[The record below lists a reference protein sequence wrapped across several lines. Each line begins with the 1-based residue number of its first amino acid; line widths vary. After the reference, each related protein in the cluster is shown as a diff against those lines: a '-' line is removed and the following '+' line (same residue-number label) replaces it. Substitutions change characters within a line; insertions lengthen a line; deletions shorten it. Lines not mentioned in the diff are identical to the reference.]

1 MKPMKNLAQYY
12 VDLLVKLGIV
22 RFSILLAL
30 ALVAL
35 AVVVQVGITLALKG
49 RVDDIDIV
57 RSVFF
62 GLLITPWAVY
72 FLSVVVDQLEESRQ
86 RLTKLVSKLKDMRS
100 RDQEL
105 NYQLQQ
111 NIEKLNQEIEE
122 RIKAEEAREEAMQ
135 DLENEVFQRERTQL
149 ELAERTALLRSFI
162 DASPDLI
169 YYRNADGVFSG
180 CNRAMEELTGKK
192 EHQLV
197 GLSPWDVYS
206 KEIAEHIV
214 DTDQK
219 VFADNQA
226 ITYEQWLEYPDGR
239 KHYFELRKVPFY
251 SKDGR
256 HLGLVGF
263 GRDIT
268 ERKRHE
274 ESLEKASR
282 DKTTFISTISHELR
296 TPLNGIVGL
305 SRMLLDSP
313 LTEEQ
318 RKHMQTINVSA
329 ITLGN
334 IFNDI
339 IDMDKFDR
347 RKLELLPA
355 PLNFEDFVA
364 EIESISALM
373 AEQKGLRFDLERL
386 SDLPKAIEVDAT
398 RLRQVIWNLVSNAM
412 KFTKEGGV
420 VMTVSADVEDDFATI
435 IMEVEDTGIGIPDEE
450 LDKIF
455 AMYYQVK
462 SGKDNLH
469 AVGTGIG
476 LAVSKQLINMMDGD
490 ITVTSEEGFGSTFT
504 VSIHVPIVELAEPVI
519 DAKRDNVRLNIF
531 MVEDIELNVTVAK
544 SLLESLGHSVTVAMT
559 GQEALVNFVPEK
571 YDLALLDIQ
580 LPDMTGFDV
589 ANYYRKHYNNLPP
602 LVALTANVMKDR
614 REYLDNG
621 MDDAIS
627 KPLAVNAI
635 QSVIDKFFAHQLE
648 QPKEVVSG
656 PETVEEPVP
665 SPVIETHLLDMD
677 MLESYVDIV
686 GAKPV
691 YDSIKMFEDMMPDYI
706 DVLDSNMTAKDQD
719 GIVSEAHKIKG
730 AAGSIGLKR
739 IQSVA
744 QKAQSPD
751 MLHGGK
757 TFQTGLKRSKMN
769 TKTIFKSSKV
779 GWNKGNNMKRIAP
792 LALVMALMAG
802 CSSVPN
808 VNWQQ
813 NSQITINEV
822 NVELKSNLWVNLMPN
837 IGDVEEQSI
846 QGALYLEGDQL
857 LPANLTAEALII
869 KQGQKE
875 WLVDSASLDT
885 RTHSE
890 SRWEVAFSS
899 HIDVNTEK
907 SVDIAVLLDDAGKQ
921 RWLVEKY
928 VKINKV
934 Y

>member
-49 RVDDIDIV
+49 RVDNIDIV

-105 NYQLQQ
+105 NAQLQQ

-169 YYRNADGVFSG
+169 YYRNADGIFSG

-206 KEIAEHIV
+206 KEVAQPIV

-219 VFADNQA
+219 VFTDNQA

-305 SRMLLDSP
+305 SRMLLDSQ
-313 LTEEQ
+313 LTDEQ

-347 RKLELLPA
+347 RKLELLPE
-355 PLNFEDFVA
+355 PLNFDDFVA

-386 SDLPKAIEVDAT
+386 SELPKAIEVDAT

-420 VMTVSADVEDDFATI
+420 VMTVSADIEDDYATI
-435 IMEVEDTGIGIPDEE
+435 IIEVEDTGIGIPEQE
-450 LDKIF
+450 IDKIF

-476 LAVSKQLINMMDGD
+476 LSVSKQLINLMDGD
-490 ITVTSEEGFGSTFT
+490 ITVSSEEGFGTTFT
-504 VSIHVPIVELAEPVI
+504 ISIHVPVVELKTPANK
-519 DAKRDNVRLNIF
+519 AQLGNLHLNIF

-544 SLLESLGHSVTVAMT
+544 SLLESFGHTVTVAMT
-559 GQEALVNFVPEK
+559 GQEALVNFVPDQ
-571 YDLALLDIQ
+571 YDLVLLDIQ
-580 LPDMTGFDV
+580 LPDMTGFEV
-589 ANYYRKHYNNLPP
+589 AKYYRDHYDNLPP
-602 LVALTANVMKDR
+602 LVALTANVIKDR
-614 REYLDNG
+614 REYLNNG

-635 QSVIDKFFAHQLE
+635 QSVIDKFFI
-648 QPKEVVSG
+648 SS
-656 PETVEEPVP
+656 EESVP
-665 SPVIETHLLDMD
+665 SLEKIEVEVESTSSPLIETHLLDLD

-686 GAKPV
+686 GVKPV
-691 YDSIKMFEDMMPDYI
+691 YDSLTMFEEMMPDYLQ
-706 DVLDSNMTAKDQD
+706 VLDSNMTAKDKD

-744 QKAQSPD
+744 QKAQSP
-751 MLHGGK
+751 
-757 TFQTGLKRSKMN
+757 
-769 TKTIFKSSKV
+769 
-779 GWNKGNNMKRIAP
+779 NMPA
-792 LALVMALMAG
+792 
-802 CSSVPN
+802 
-808 VNWQQ
+808 WW
-813 NSQITINEV
+813 E
-822 NVELKSNLWVNLMPN
+822 N
-837 IGDVEEQSI
+837 ISDWVEEIKNEYKNDI
-846 QGALYLEGDQL
+846 QVLKNWLE
-857 LPANLTAEALII
+857 
-869 KQGQKE
+869 QK
-875 WLVDSASLDT
+875 D
-885 RTHSE
+885 
-890 SRWEVAFSS
+890 
-899 HIDVNTEK
+899 
-907 SVDIAVLLDDAGKQ
+907 
-921 RWLVEKY
+921 
-928 VKINKV
+928 
-934 Y
+934 

>member
-105 NYQLQQ
+105 NFQLQQ

-122 RIKAEEAREEAMQ
+122 RIKAEEAREEAMK

-206 KEIAEHIV
+206 KEIAQPIV

-219 VFADNQA
+219 VFTDNQA

-305 SRMLLDSP
+305 SRMLLDTQ

-318 RKHMQTINVSA
+318 RKYMQTINVSA

-347 RKLELLPA
+347 RKLELLPE

-398 RLRQVIWNLVSNAM
+398 RLRQVIWNLVNNAM

-420 VMTVSADVEDDFATI
+420 VMTVSADVEDSFATI
-435 IMEVEDTGIGIPDEE
+435 IIEVEDTGIGIPEEE
-450 LDKIF
+450 LNKIF

-490 ITVTSEEGFGSTFT
+490 ISVASEEGYGSTFT
-504 VSIHVPIVELAEPVI
+504 VSIHVPVVALEEPII
-519 DAKRDNVRLNIF
+519 DAQRDNVHLNIF

-559 GQEALVNFVPEK
+559 GQEALVNFVPEQ
-571 YDLALLDIQ
+571 YDLVLLDIQ

-589 ANYYRKHYNNLPP
+589 AKYYREHYDNLPP
-602 LVALTANVMKDR
+602 LVALTANVLKDR
-614 REYLDNG
+614 REYLQNG

-627 KPLAVNAI
+627 KPLAVHAI
-635 QSVIDKFFAHQLE
+635 QSVVDKFFMHRVE
-648 QPKEVVSG
+648 KPQPVAVIEVA
-656 PETVEEPVP
+656 EEPTP
-665 SPVIETHLLDMD
+665 SPVIETHLLDLD

-686 GAKPV
+686 GSKPV
-691 YDSIKMFEDMMPDYI
+691 YDSIKMFEEMMPDYI
-706 DVLDSNMTAKDQD
+706 EVLDSNMIAKDKD

-751 MLHGGK
+751 MPAWWENISDWIEEIKNEYLNDI
-757 TFQTGLKRSKMN
+757 QVLRS
-769 TKTIFKSSKV
+769 
-779 GWNKGNNMKRIAP
+779 W
-792 LALVMALMAG
+792 L
-802 CSSVPN
+802 
-808 VNWQQ
+808 
-813 NSQITINEV
+813 
-822 NVELKSNLWVNLMPN
+822 
-837 IGDVEEQSI
+837 EQR
-846 QGALYLEGDQL
+846 
-857 LPANLTAEALII
+857 
-869 KQGQKE
+869 K
-875 WLVDSASLDT
+875 
-885 RTHSE
+885 
-890 SRWEVAFSS
+890 
-899 HIDVNTEK
+899 
-907 SVDIAVLLDDAGKQ
+907 
-921 RWLVEKY
+921 
-928 VKINKV
+928 
-934 Y
+934 

>member
-49 RVDDIDIV
+49 SVDDIDIV

-105 NYQLQQ
+105 NFQLQQ

-206 KEIAEHIV
+206 KEVAEHIV

-226 ITYEQWLEYPDGR
+226 LTYEQWLDYPDGR

-305 SRMLLDSP
+305 SRMLLDSQ

-347 RKLELLPA
+347 RKLELLPV

-386 SDLPKAIEVDAT
+386 SSLPKAIEVDAT

-420 VMTVSADVEDDFATI
+420 VMTVSADVEEEYATI
-435 IMEVEDTGIGIPDEE
+435 IIEVEDTGIGIPEDEVE
-450 LDKIF
+450 KIF

-490 ITVTSEEGFGSTFT
+490 ITVASEEGFGSTFT
-504 VSIHVPIVELAEPVI
+504 VSIHVPVVELEEPII
-519 DAKRDNVRLNIF
+519 DAKRGNMHLNIF

-559 GQEALVNFVPEK
+559 GEEALVNFVPDE

-589 ANYYRKHYNNLPP
+589 AKYYREHYDNLPP

-627 KPLAVNAI
+627 KPLAVQAL
-635 QSVIDKFFAHQLE
+635 QAVIDKFFANRVDGQE
-648 QPKEVVSG
+648 
-656 PETVEEPVP
+656 ETVVDQKVIEDEVSAP
-665 SPVIETHLLDMD
+665 SPVIETHLLDLD

-686 GAKPV
+686 GVKPV

-706 DVLDSNMTAKDQD
+706 EVLDSNMTAKDQD

-730 AAGSIGLKR
+730 AAGSIGLKH

-751 MLHGGK
+751 MPAWWENISDWVEEIK
-757 TFQTGLKRSKMN
+757 N
-769 TKTIFKSSKV
+769 EY
-779 GWNKGNNMKRIAP
+779 
-792 LALVMALMAG
+792 
-802 CSSVPN
+802 
-808 VNWQQ
+808 Q
-813 NSQITINEV
+813 NDIQV
-822 NVELKSNLWVNLMPN
+822 LKSWL
-837 IGDVEEQSI
+837 EQR
-846 QGALYLEGDQL
+846 
-857 LPANLTAEALII
+857 
-869 KQGQKE
+869 K
-875 WLVDSASLDT
+875 
-885 RTHSE
+885 
-890 SRWEVAFSS
+890 
-899 HIDVNTEK
+899 
-907 SVDIAVLLDDAGKQ
+907 
-921 RWLVEKY
+921 
-928 VKINKV
+928 
-934 Y
+934 

>member
-49 RVDDIDIV
+49 NVDDIDIV

-105 NYQLQQ
+105 NFQLQQ

-206 KEIAEHIV
+206 KEVAEHIV

-305 SRMLLDSP
+305 SRMLLDSQ

-386 SDLPKAIEVDAT
+386 SSLPKAIEVDAT

-420 VMTVSADVEDDFATI
+420 VMTVSADVEDDYATI

-490 ITVTSEEGFGSTFT
+490 ITVASEEGFGSTFT
-504 VSIHVPIVELAEPVI
+504 VSIHVPVVELAEPVV

-544 SLLESLGHSVTVAMT
+544 SLLESLGHTVTVAMT
-559 GQEALVNFVPEK
+559 GQEALVNFVPDE

-589 ANYYRKHYNNLPP
+589 AKYYREHYDNLPP

-627 KPLAVNAI
+627 KPLAVQAM
-635 QSVIDKFFAHQLE
+635 QAVIDKFFVNRIESQE
-648 QPKEVVSG
+648 EVVIE
-656 PETVEEPVP
+656 PEVVEDVTPTP
-665 SPVIETHLLDMD
+665 SPVINTHLLDLD

-686 GAKPV
+686 GVKPV

-706 DVLDSNMTAKDQD
+706 EVLDSNMTAKDQD

-730 AAGSIGLKR
+730 AAGSIGLKH

-751 MLHGGK
+751 MPAWWENISDWVEEIK
-757 TFQTGLKRSKMN
+757 N
-769 TKTIFKSSKV
+769 EY
-779 GWNKGNNMKRIAP
+779 
-792 LALVMALMAG
+792 
-802 CSSVPN
+802 
-808 VNWQQ
+808 Q
-813 NSQITINEV
+813 NDIQV
-822 NVELKSNLWVNLMPN
+822 LKSWL
-837 IGDVEEQSI
+837 EQR
-846 QGALYLEGDQL
+846 
-857 LPANLTAEALII
+857 
-869 KQGQKE
+869 K
-875 WLVDSASLDT
+875 
-885 RTHSE
+885 
-890 SRWEVAFSS
+890 
-899 HIDVNTEK
+899 
-907 SVDIAVLLDDAGKQ
+907 
-921 RWLVEKY
+921 
-928 VKINKV
+928 
-934 Y
+934 

>member
-1 MKPMKNLAQYY
+1 MKPIKNLAQYY
-12 VDLLVKLGIV
+12 VDLLVKLGIL

-35 AVVVQVGITLALKG
+35 AVVVQVGITLVLSG
-49 RVDDIDIV
+49 HVDDIDIV

-86 RLTKLVSKLKDMRS
+86 RLSKLVSKLKDMRS

-105 NYQLQQ
+105 NIKLQQ
-111 NIEKLNQEIEE
+111 NIAKLNQEIEE
-122 RIKAEEAREEAMQ
+122 RIKAEEAREEAMK
-135 DLENEVFQRERTQL
+135 DLENEVYQRERTQL

-192 EHQLV
+192 ESQLV
-197 GLSPWDVYS
+197 GLTPWDVYS
-206 KEIAEHIV
+206 KEVAQQIV

-219 VFADNQA
+219 VFSDNQA
-226 ITYEQWLEYPDGR
+226 LTYEQWLEYPDGH
-239 KHYFELRKVPFY
+239 KNYFELRKVPFY

-305 SRMLLDSP
+305 SRMLLDTQ

-318 RKHMQTINVSA
+318 RHHMQTINVSA

-347 RKLELLPA
+347 RKLELYPSA
-355 PLNFEDFVA
+355 LNFENFVA

-373 AEQKGLRFDLERL
+373 ATQKGLRFDLERL
-386 SDLPKAIEVDAT
+386 SSLPSEIEVDAT
-398 RLRQVIWNLVSNAM
+398 RLRQVLWNLISNAM

-420 VMTVSADVEDDFATI
+420 VMTVSAEMEDAFATI
-435 IMEVEDTGIGIPDEE
+435 TMEVEDSGIGIPEAE
-450 LDKIF
+450 LEKIF

-504 VSIHVPIVELAEPVI
+504 VTIRVPLAAEQESVLEAP
-519 DAKRDNVRLNIF
+519 ATQPELNIF
-531 MVEDIELNVTVAK
+531 MVEDIELNITVAR
-544 SLLESLGHSVTVAMT
+544 SLLESMGHEVSVAMT
-559 GQEALVNFVPEK
+559 GQDAIEMFDPEI
-571 YDLALLDIQ
+571 YDLAFLDIQ
-580 LPDMTGFDV
+580 LPDVTGFDV
-589 ANYYRKHYNNLPP
+589 ADFFRKTYKDLPP
-602 LVALTANVMKDR
+602 LVALTANVLKNKT
-614 REYLDNG
+614 EYLEKG

-627 KPLAVNAI
+627 KPL
-635 QSVIDKFFAHQLE
+635 SVTDVHNVIAKFTQQPE
-648 QPKEVVSG
+648 QVVEPASKS
-656 PETVEEPVP
+656 VEEE
-665 SPVIETHLLDMD
+665 SSETSEIYSRLLDLD
-677 MLESYVDIV
+677 MLESYVSIV
-686 GAKPV
+686 GAAPV
-691 YDSIKMFEDMMPDYI
+691 LDSIAMFEEMMPGYLEL
-706 DVLDSNMTAKDQD
+706 LDSNMTAKHQE

-730 AAGSIGLKR
+730 AAGSIGLKH
-739 IQSVA
+739 IQQIA

-751 MLHGGK
+751 LPA
-757 TFQTGLKRSKMN
+757 
-769 TKTIFKSSKV
+769 
-779 GWNKGNNMKRIAP
+779 W
-792 LALVMALMAG
+792 
-802 CSSVPN
+802 
-808 VNWQQ
+808 W
-813 NSQITINEV
+813 E
-822 NVELKSNLWVNLMPN
+822 N
-837 IGDVEEQSI
+837 IDDWVEEMKNE
-846 QGALYLEGDQL
+846 YLSDIEVL
-857 LPANLTAEALII
+857 
-869 KQGQKE
+869 KE
-875 WLVDSASLDT
+875 WLGNQT
-885 RTHSE
+885 QQQ
-890 SRWEVAFSS
+890 
-899 HIDVNTEK
+899 
-907 SVDIAVLLDDAGKQ
+907 GK
-921 RWLVEKY
+921 
-928 VKINKV
+928 
-934 Y
+934 

>member
-49 RVDDIDIV
+49 NVDDIDIV

-105 NYQLQQ
+105 NFQLQQ

-206 KEIAEHIV
+206 KEVAEHIV

-305 SRMLLDSP
+305 SRMLLDSQ
-313 LTEEQ
+313 LTDEQ

-386 SDLPKAIEVDAT
+386 SSLPKAIEVDAT

-420 VMTVSADVEDDFATI
+420 VMTVSADVEEDYATI

-490 ITVTSEEGFGSTFT
+490 ITVASEEGFGSTFT
-504 VSIHVPIVELAEPVI
+504 VSIHVPIVELEEPII
-519 DAKRDNVRLNIF
+519 DAKRDKVHLNIF

-544 SLLESLGHSVTVAMT
+544 SLLESLGHTVTVAMT
-559 GQEALVNFVPEK
+559 GEEALVNFVPDE

-589 ANYYRKHYNNLPP
+589 AKYYREHYDNLPP

-627 KPLAVNAI
+627 KPLAVQAM
-635 QSVIDKFFAHQLE
+635 QAVIDKFFVERIENE
-648 QPKEVVSG
+648 QEVVAE
-656 PETVEEPVP
+656 PEVIEEVASTP
-665 SPVIETHLLDMD
+665 SPVLNTHLLDLD

-686 GAKPV
+686 GVKPV

-706 DVLDSNMTAKDQD
+706 EVLDSNMTAKDQD

-730 AAGSIGLKR
+730 AAGSIGLKH

-751 MLHGGK
+751 MPAWWENISDWVEEIK
-757 TFQTGLKRSKMN
+757 N
-769 TKTIFKSSKV
+769 EY
-779 GWNKGNNMKRIAP
+779 
-792 LALVMALMAG
+792 
-802 CSSVPN
+802 
-808 VNWQQ
+808 Q
-813 NSQITINEV
+813 NDIQV
-822 NVELKSNLWVNLMPN
+822 LKSWL
-837 IGDVEEQSI
+837 EQR
-846 QGALYLEGDQL
+846 
-857 LPANLTAEALII
+857 
-869 KQGQKE
+869 K
-875 WLVDSASLDT
+875 
-885 RTHSE
+885 
-890 SRWEVAFSS
+890 
-899 HIDVNTEK
+899 
-907 SVDIAVLLDDAGKQ
+907 
-921 RWLVEKY
+921 
-928 VKINKV
+928 
-934 Y
+934 

>member
-22 RFSILLAL
+22 RFSMLLAL

-35 AVVVQVGITLALKG
+35 AVVVQVGITLVLQG
-49 RVDDIDIV
+49 NVDDIDII
-57 RSVFF
+57 RSIFF

-86 RLTKLVSKLKDMRS
+86 RLSKLVSKLKDMRV

-105 NYQLQQ
+105 NAQLQH
-111 NIEKLNQEIEE
+111 NIEQLNLEIEE
-122 RIKAEEAREEAMQ
+122 RIRAEEAREEAMK

-169 YYRNADGVFSG
+169 YYRNAEGVFSG

-206 KEIAEHIV
+206 KEVAQQIV
-214 DTDQK
+214 DTDQQ
-219 VFADNQA
+219 VFANNRA
-226 ITYEQWLEYPDGR
+226 LTYEQWLEYPDGR

-268 ERKRHE
+268 ERKHHQ

-305 SRMLLDSP
+305 SRMLLDTR
-313 LTEEQ
+313 LTDEQ
-318 RKHMQTINVSA
+318 RKYMQTINVSA

-347 RKLELLPA
+347 RKLELFPA

-386 SDLPKAIEVDAT
+386 SELPKAIEVDGT
-398 RLRQVIWNLVSNAM
+398 RLRQVIWNLISNAM

-420 VMTVSADVEDDFATI
+420 VMTVSAEVEEDFATI
-435 IMEVEDTGIGIPDEE
+435 VIEVEDTGIGIPEAE

-476 LAVSKQLINMMDGD
+476 LAVSRQLINMMDGD
-490 ITVTSEEGFGSTFT
+490 ITVSSEEGFGSTFT
-504 VSIHVPIVELAEPVI
+504 ISIHVPVIESAPSLADQP
-519 DAKRDNVRLNIF
+519 KTQLNLSIF
-531 MVEDIELNVTVAK
+531 MVEDIALNVTVAR
-544 SLLESLGHSVTVAMT
+544 SLLESLGHKVTVAMT
-559 GQEALVNFVPEK
+559 GDEAIRSFDPNR
-571 YDLALLDIQ
+571 YDLVLLDIQ

-589 ANYYRKHYNNLPP
+589 AAYYRKHYAQLPP
-602 LVALTANVMKDR
+602 LVALTANVLKDK
-614 REYLDNG
+614 REYFEKG
-621 MDDAIS
+621 MDEAIS
-627 KPLAVNAI
+627 KPLAVQAI
-635 QSVIDKFFAHQLE
+635 QDVIDKLILAKHSATPQCE
-648 QPKEVVSG
+648 QKAQS
-656 PETVEEPVP
+656 ETVAVNGG
-665 SPVIETHLLDMD
+665 IEAQLLDLT

-691 YDSIKMFEDMMPDYI
+691 LDSIRMFEEMMPEYI
-706 DVLDSNMTAKDQD
+706 QILDSNMIAKDQS

-739 IQSVA
+739 IQRVA

-751 MLHGGK
+751 LPAWWENIADWVEEIKNEYHNDI
-757 TFQTGLKRSKMN
+757 QVLKR
-769 TKTIFKSSKV
+769 
-779 GWNKGNNMKRIAP
+779 W
-792 LALVMALMAG
+792 L
-802 CSSVPN
+802 
-808 VNWQQ
+808 
-813 NSQITINEV
+813 
-822 NVELKSNLWVNLMPN
+822 
-837 IGDVEEQSI
+837 EQ
-846 QGALYLEGDQL
+846 
-857 LPANLTAEALII
+857 
-869 KQGQKE
+869 
-875 WLVDSASLDT
+875 
-885 RTHSE
+885 R
-890 SRWEVAFSS
+890 
-899 HIDVNTEK
+899 
-907 SVDIAVLLDDAGKQ
+907 
-921 RWLVEKY
+921 
-928 VKINKV
+928 
-934 Y
+934 

>member
-12 VDLLVKLGIV
+12 VDLLVRLGIV

-49 RVDDIDIV
+49 NVDDIDIV

-105 NYQLQQ
+105 NSQLHQ

-180 CNRAMEELTGKK
+180 CNRAMEVLTGRK

-206 KEIAEHIV
+206 KEVAKHIV

-305 SRMLLDSP
+305 SRMLLDSQ
-313 LTEEQ
+313 LTQEQ
-318 RKHMQTINVSA
+318 RKYMQTINVSA

-347 RKLELLPA
+347 RKLELLPT

-386 SDLPKAIEVDAT
+386 SSLPKAIEVDAT

-420 VMTVSADVEDDFATI
+420 VMTVSADLEDDFATI

-490 ITVTSEEGFGSTFT
+490 ITVASEEGFGSTFT
-504 VSIHVPIVELAEPVI
+504 VSIHVPIVELAEPVV
-519 DAKRDNVRLNIF
+519 DAKRDKVSLNIF
-531 MVEDIELNVTVAK
+531 MVEDIELNITVAK
-544 SLLESLGHSVTVAMT
+544 SLLESLGHKVTVAMT
-559 GQEALVNFVPEK
+559 GQEALVNFVPEE

-589 ANYYRKHYNNLPP
+589 AKYYREHYDNLPP
-602 LVALTANVMKDR
+602 LVALTANVMKER

-621 MDDAIS
+621 LDDAIS
-627 KPLAVNAI
+627 KPLAVQAL
-635 QSVIDKFFAHQLE
+635 QAVIDKFCIGRIVNQE
-648 QPKEVVSG
+648 EVVAK
-656 PETVEEPVP
+656 PKMTEDVAPLP
-665 SPVIETHLLDMD
+665 PPVINTHLLDLD

-686 GAKPV
+686 GVKPV
-691 YDSIKMFEDMMPDYI
+691 FDSIKMFEDMMPDYI
-706 DVLDSNMTAKDQD
+706 EVLDSNMIAKDQA

-730 AAGSIGLKR
+730 AAGSIGLKH

-751 MLHGGK
+751 MPAWWENISDWVEEIK
-757 TFQTGLKRSKMN
+757 N
-769 TKTIFKSSKV
+769 EY
-779 GWNKGNNMKRIAP
+779 
-792 LALVMALMAG
+792 
-802 CSSVPN
+802 
-808 VNWQQ
+808 Q
-813 NSQITINEV
+813 NDIRV
-822 NVELKSNLWVNLMPN
+822 LKSW
-837 IGDVEEQSI
+837 
-846 QGALYLEGDQL
+846 LE
-857 LPANLTAEALII
+857 
-869 KQGQKE
+869 QKE
-875 WLVDSASLDT
+875 IT
-885 RTHSE
+885 
-890 SRWEVAFSS
+890 
-899 HIDVNTEK
+899 
-907 SVDIAVLLDDAGKQ
+907 
-921 RWLVEKY
+921 
-928 VKINKV
+928 
-934 Y
+934 

>member
-122 RIKAEEAREEAMQ
+122 RIKAQAAREEAMQ

-206 KEIAEHIV
+206 KEIAESIV
-214 DTDQK
+214 NTDQK

-268 ERKRHE
+268 ERKRHQ

-313 LTEEQ
+313 LTKEQ

-373 AEQKGLRFDLERL
+373 AQQKGLRFDLERL
-386 SDLPKAIEVDAT
+386 SELPKAIEVDAT

-420 VMTVSADVEDDFATI
+420 VMTVSAEVEDEFATI
-435 IMEVEDTGIGIPDEE
+435 VMEVEDTGIGIPEEE

-476 LAVSKQLINMMDGD
+476 LAVSKQLMNMMDGD
-490 ITVTSEEGFGSTFT
+490 ITVVSEEGFGSTFT
-504 VSIHVPIVELAEPVI
+504 VSIHVPVVELEEPVI
-519 DAKRDNVRLNIF
+519 AAQRESLHLNIF

-559 GQEALVNFVPEK
+559 GKEALVNFVPEK
-571 YDLALLDIQ
+571 YDLVLLDIQ

-589 ANYYRKHYNNLPP
+589 AKYYLEHYDNLPP

-614 REYLDNG
+614 REYLDSG

-635 QSVIDKFFAHQLE
+635 QSVINKFFAHKVDQTEPILASGVA
-648 QPKEVVSG
+648 KEA
-656 PETVEEPVP
+656 TP
-665 SPVIETHLLDMD
+665 SPVIETHLLDLD

-691 YDSIKMFEDMMPDYI
+691 YESIKMFEDMMPDYI
-706 DVLDSNMTAKDQD
+706 EVLDSNMMAKDKD
-719 GIVSEAHKIKG
+719 GVVSEAHKIKG

-744 QKAQSPD
+744 QKAQSP
-751 MLHGGK
+751 
-757 TFQTGLKRSKMN
+757 
-769 TKTIFKSSKV
+769 
-779 GWNKGNNMKRIAP
+779 
-792 LALVMALMAG
+792 
-802 CSSVPN
+802 
-808 VNWQQ
+808 
-813 NSQITINEV
+813 E
-822 NVELKSNLWVNLMPN
+822 MPAWWEN
-837 IGDVEEQSI
+837 ISDWVEEIKNEYQNDI
-846 QGALYLEGDQL
+846 QVLKCWLE
-857 LPANLTAEALII
+857 
-869 KQGQKE
+869 
-875 WLVDSASLDT
+875 
-885 RTHSE
+885 
-890 SRWEVAFSS
+890 
-899 HIDVNTEK
+899 
-907 SVDIAVLLDDAGKQ
+907 Q
-921 RWLVEKY
+921 RK
-928 VKINKV
+928 
-934 Y
+934 

>member
-49 RVDDIDIV
+49 NVDDIDIV

-105 NYQLQQ
+105 NFQLQQ

-206 KEIAEHIV
+206 KEVAEHIV

-305 SRMLLDSP
+305 SRMLLDSQ
-313 LTEEQ
+313 LTQEQ

-386 SDLPKAIEVDAT
+386 SALPKAIEVDAT

-420 VMTVSADVEDDFATI
+420 VMTVSADVEDDYATI
-435 IMEVEDTGIGIPDEE
+435 IMEVEDTGIGIPEEE

-490 ITVTSEEGFGSTFT
+490 ITVASEEGFGSTFT
-504 VSIHVPIVELAEPVI
+504 VSIHVPIVELEEPVI
-519 DAKRDNVRLNIF
+519 DAQRDKVHLNIF
-531 MVEDIELNVTVAK
+531 MVEDIELNITVAK
-544 SLLESLGHSVTVAMT
+544 SLLESLGHTVTVAMT
-559 GQEALVNFVPEK
+559 GEEALVNFVPDE

-589 ANYYRKHYNNLPP
+589 AKYYREHYDHLPP

-627 KPLAVNAI
+627 KPLAVQAM
-635 QSVIDKFFAHQLE
+635 QSVIDKFFVNRIDNQE
-648 QPKEVVSG
+648 EEVVE
-656 PETVEEPVP
+656 PELVEDVTPTP
-665 SPVIETHLLDMD
+665 SPVINTHLLDLD

-686 GAKPV
+686 GVKPV

-706 DVLDSNMTAKDQD
+706 QILDSNMMAKDQD

-730 AAGSIGLKR
+730 AAGSIGLKH

-751 MLHGGK
+751 MPAWWENISDWVEEIK
-757 TFQTGLKRSKMN
+757 N
-769 TKTIFKSSKV
+769 EY
-779 GWNKGNNMKRIAP
+779 
-792 LALVMALMAG
+792 
-802 CSSVPN
+802 
-808 VNWQQ
+808 Q
-813 NSQITINEV
+813 NDIQV
-822 NVELKSNLWVNLMPN
+822 LKSWL
-837 IGDVEEQSI
+837 EQR
-846 QGALYLEGDQL
+846 
-857 LPANLTAEALII
+857 
-869 KQGQKE
+869 K
-875 WLVDSASLDT
+875 
-885 RTHSE
+885 
-890 SRWEVAFSS
+890 
-899 HIDVNTEK
+899 
-907 SVDIAVLLDDAGKQ
+907 
-921 RWLVEKY
+921 
-928 VKINKV
+928 
-934 Y
+934 

>member
-49 RVDDIDIV
+49 NVDDIDIV

-105 NYQLQQ
+105 NFQLQQ

-206 KEIAEHIV
+206 KEVAEHIV

-305 SRMLLDSP
+305 SRMLLDSQ
-313 LTEEQ
+313 LTQEQ

-386 SDLPKAIEVDAT
+386 SALPKAIEVDAT

-420 VMTVSADVEDDFATI
+420 VMTVSADVEDDYATI
-435 IMEVEDTGIGIPDEE
+435 IMEVEDTGIGIPEEE

-490 ITVTSEEGFGSTFT
+490 ITVASEEGFGSTFT
-504 VSIHVPIVELAEPVI
+504 VSIHVPIVELEEPVI
-519 DAKRDNVRLNIF
+519 DAQRDKVHLNIF
-531 MVEDIELNVTVAK
+531 MVEDIELNITVAK
-544 SLLESLGHSVTVAMT
+544 SLLESLGHTVTVAMT
-559 GQEALVNFVPEK
+559 GEEALVNFVPDE

-589 ANYYRKHYNNLPP
+589 AKYYREHYDNLPP

-627 KPLAVNAI
+627 KPLAVQAM
-635 QSVIDKFFAHQLE
+635 QSVIDKFFVNRIDNQE
-648 QPKEVVSG
+648 EEVVE
-656 PETVEEPVP
+656 PELVEDVTPTS
-665 SPVIETHLLDMD
+665 SPVINTHLLDLD

-686 GAKPV
+686 GVKPV

-706 DVLDSNMTAKDQD
+706 QILDSNMMAKDQD

-730 AAGSIGLKR
+730 AAGSIGLKH

-751 MLHGGK
+751 MPAWWENISDWVEEIK
-757 TFQTGLKRSKMN
+757 N
-769 TKTIFKSSKV
+769 EY
-779 GWNKGNNMKRIAP
+779 
-792 LALVMALMAG
+792 
-802 CSSVPN
+802 
-808 VNWQQ
+808 Q
-813 NSQITINEV
+813 NDIQV
-822 NVELKSNLWVNLMPN
+822 LKSWL
-837 IGDVEEQSI
+837 EQR
-846 QGALYLEGDQL
+846 
-857 LPANLTAEALII
+857 
-869 KQGQKE
+869 K
-875 WLVDSASLDT
+875 
-885 RTHSE
+885 
-890 SRWEVAFSS
+890 
-899 HIDVNTEK
+899 
-907 SVDIAVLLDDAGKQ
+907 
-921 RWLVEKY
+921 
-928 VKINKV
+928 
-934 Y
+934 

>member
-49 RVDDIDIV
+49 NVDDIDIV

-105 NYQLQQ
+105 NFQLQQ

-206 KEIAEHIV
+206 KEVAEHIV

-305 SRMLLDSP
+305 SRMLLDSQ

-386 SDLPKAIEVDAT
+386 SSLPKAIEVDAT

-420 VMTVSADVEDDFATI
+420 VMTVSADVEDDYATI

-490 ITVTSEEGFGSTFT
+490 ITVASEEGFGSTFT
-504 VSIHVPIVELAEPVI
+504 VSIHVPIVDLAEPVV
-519 DAKRDNVRLNIF
+519 DAKRDNVHLNIF

-544 SLLESLGHSVTVAMT
+544 SLLESLGHTVTVAMT
-559 GQEALVNFVPEK
+559 GQEALVNFVPDE

-589 ANYYRKHYNNLPP
+589 AKYYREHYDNLPP

-627 KPLAVNAI
+627 KPLAVQAM
-635 QSVIDKFFAHQLE
+635 QAVIDKFFVNRIESQE
-648 QPKEVVSG
+648 EVVIE
-656 PETVEEPVP
+656 PEVVEDVTPTP
-665 SPVIETHLLDMD
+665 SPVINTHLLDLD

-686 GAKPV
+686 GVKPV

-706 DVLDSNMTAKDQD
+706 EVLDSNMTAKDQD

-730 AAGSIGLKR
+730 AAGSIGLKH

-751 MLHGGK
+751 MPAWWENISDWVEEIK
-757 TFQTGLKRSKMN
+757 N
-769 TKTIFKSSKV
+769 EY
-779 GWNKGNNMKRIAP
+779 
-792 LALVMALMAG
+792 
-802 CSSVPN
+802 
-808 VNWQQ
+808 Q
-813 NSQITINEV
+813 NDIQV
-822 NVELKSNLWVNLMPN
+822 LKSWL
-837 IGDVEEQSI
+837 EQR
-846 QGALYLEGDQL
+846 
-857 LPANLTAEALII
+857 
-869 KQGQKE
+869 K
-875 WLVDSASLDT
+875 
-885 RTHSE
+885 
-890 SRWEVAFSS
+890 
-899 HIDVNTEK
+899 
-907 SVDIAVLLDDAGKQ
+907 
-921 RWLVEKY
+921 
-928 VKINKV
+928 
-934 Y
+934 

>member
-1 MKPMKNLAQYY
+1 MKPIKNLAQYY
-12 VDLLVKLGIV
+12 VDLLVKLGIL

-35 AVVVQVGITLALKG
+35 AVVVQVGITLVLSG
-49 RVDDIDIV
+49 HVDDIDIV

-62 GLLITPWAVY
+62 GLIITPWAVY

-86 RLTKLVSKLKDMRS
+86 RLSKLVSKLKDMRS

-105 NYQLQQ
+105 NHKLQQ
-111 NIEKLNQEIEE
+111 NISKLNQEIEE
-122 RIKAEEAREEAMQ
+122 RIKAEEAREEAMK
-135 DLENEVFQRERTQL
+135 DLENEVYQRERTQL

-192 EHQLV
+192 ESQLV
-197 GLSPWDVYS
+197 GLTPWDVYS
-206 KEIAEHIV
+206 KEVAQQIV
-214 DTDQK
+214 DTDQR
-219 VFADNQA
+219 VFSDNKA
-226 ITYEQWLEYPDGR
+226 LTYEQWLEYPDSR
-239 KHYFELRKVPFY
+239 KSYFELRKVPFY
-251 SKDGR
+251 SKEGR

-305 SRMLLDSP
+305 SRMLLD
-313 LTEEQ
+313 TQMTTEQ

-347 RKLELLPA
+347 RKLELLPE
-355 PLNFEDFVA
+355 PLNFEEFVA
-364 EIESISALM
+364 EMESISALM

-386 SDLPKAIEVDAT
+386 SVLPSAIEVDAT
-398 RLRQVIWNLVSNAM
+398 RLRQVLWNLISNAM

-420 VMTVSADVEDDFATI
+420 VMTVSAEVEGDMAHIT
-435 IMEVEDTGIGIPDEE
+435 MEVEDTGIGIPESE

-476 LAVSKQLINMMDGD
+476 LAVSKQLIKMMNGD
-490 ITVTSEEGFGSTFT
+490 ITVSSEEGFGSTFT
-504 VSIHVPIVELAEPVI
+504 VTISVPTAQATQLNQTLVTEQPS
-519 DAKRDNVRLNIF
+519 LNIF
-531 MVEDIELNVTVAK
+531 MVEDIELNITVAR
-544 SLLESLGHSVTVAMT
+544 SLLESLGHSVSVAMT
-559 GQEALVNFVPEK
+559 GEEAKAQFDPKL
-571 YDLALLDIQ
+571 YDLVLLDIQ

-589 ANYYRKHYNNLPP
+589 AAYYRAQYEQLPP
-602 LVALTANVMKDR
+602 LVALTANVLKNKT
-614 REYLDNG
+614 EYLEKG

-627 KPLAVNAI
+627 KPLSVMAI
-635 QSVIDKFFAHQLE
+635 QEVITKFSTKE
-648 QPKEVVSG
+648 QSKLLTQES
-656 PETVEEPVP
+656 VEESEDRSDVYAR
-665 SPVIETHLLDMD
+665 LLDID
-677 MLESYVDIV
+677 MLESYVGIV

-691 YDSIKMFEDMMPDYI
+691 LESITMFEDMMPEYI
-706 DVLDSNMTAKDQD
+706 EVLDSNMTAKHQE

-751 MLHGGK
+751 RPAWWK
-757 TFQTGLKRSKMN
+757 N
-769 TKTIFKSSKV
+769 
-779 GWNKGNNMKRIAP
+779 
-792 LALVMALMAG
+792 
-802 CSSVPN
+802 
-808 VNWQQ
+808 
-813 NSQITINEV
+813 IND
-822 NVELKSNLWVNLMPN
+822 W
-837 IGDVEEQSI
+837 VEEIKNEYQN
-846 QGALYLEGDQL
+846 D
-857 LPANLTAEALII
+857 II
-869 KQGQKE
+869 ILKE
-875 WLVDSASLDT
+875 WLA
-885 RTHSE
+885 
-890 SRWEVAFSS
+890 
-899 HIDVNTEK
+899 
-907 SVDIAVLLDDAGKQ
+907 Q
-921 RWLVEKY
+921 R
-928 VKINKV
+928 
-934 Y
+934 

>member
-49 RVDDIDIV
+49 NVDDIDIV

-105 NYQLQQ
+105 NFQLQQ

-206 KEIAEHIV
+206 KEVAEHIV

-305 SRMLLDSP
+305 SRMLLDSQ
-313 LTEEQ
+313 LTDEQ

-386 SDLPKAIEVDAT
+386 SSLPKAIEVDAT

-420 VMTVSADVEDDFATI
+420 VMTVSADVEEDYATI

-490 ITVTSEEGFGSTFT
+490 ITVASEEGFGSTFT
-504 VSIHVPIVELAEPVI
+504 VSIHVPIVELEEPII
-519 DAKRDNVRLNIF
+519 DAKRDKVHLNIF

-544 SLLESLGHSVTVAMT
+544 SLLESLGHTVTVAMT
-559 GQEALVNFVPEK
+559 GEEALVNFVPDE

-589 ANYYRKHYNNLPP
+589 AKYYREHYDNLPP

-627 KPLAVNAI
+627 KPLAVQAM
-635 QSVIDKFFAHQLE
+635 QAVIDKFFVERIDNQE
-648 QPKEVVSG
+648 EEVV
-656 PETVEEPVP
+656 ELEIVEDVTPTP
-665 SPVIETHLLDMD
+665 SPVINTHLLDLD

-686 GAKPV
+686 GVKPV

-706 DVLDSNMTAKDQD
+706 EVLDSNMTAKDQD

-730 AAGSIGLKR
+730 AAGSIGLKH

-751 MLHGGK
+751 MPAWWENISDWVEEIK
-757 TFQTGLKRSKMN
+757 N
-769 TKTIFKSSKV
+769 EY
-779 GWNKGNNMKRIAP
+779 
-792 LALVMALMAG
+792 
-802 CSSVPN
+802 
-808 VNWQQ
+808 Q
-813 NSQITINEV
+813 NDIQV
-822 NVELKSNLWVNLMPN
+822 LKSWL
-837 IGDVEEQSI
+837 EQR
-846 QGALYLEGDQL
+846 
-857 LPANLTAEALII
+857 
-869 KQGQKE
+869 K
-875 WLVDSASLDT
+875 
-885 RTHSE
+885 
-890 SRWEVAFSS
+890 
-899 HIDVNTEK
+899 
-907 SVDIAVLLDDAGKQ
+907 
-921 RWLVEKY
+921 
-928 VKINKV
+928 
-934 Y
+934 

>member
-435 IMEVEDTGIGIPDEE
+435 IMEVEDTGIGIPEDE

-490 ITVTSEEGFGSTFT
+490 ITVASEEGFGSTFT
-504 VSIHVPIVELAEPVI
+504 VSIHVPIVELEEPVI
-519 DAKRDNVRLNIF
+519 DAKRDNMHLNIF

-589 ANYYRKHYNNLPP
+589 ANYYREHYNNLPP

-635 QSVIDKFFAHQLE
+635 QSVIDKFFAHQVEQQE
-648 QPKEVVSG
+648 QPESI
-656 PETVEEPVP
+656 PETVEEPTP

-677 MLESYVDIV
+677 MLKSYVDIV

-751 MLHGGK
+751 MPAWWENISDWVEEIK
-757 TFQTGLKRSKMN
+757 N
-769 TKTIFKSSKV
+769 EY
-779 GWNKGNNMKRIAP
+779 
-792 LALVMALMAG
+792 
-802 CSSVPN
+802 
-808 VNWQQ
+808 Q
-813 NSQITINEV
+813 NDIQV
-822 NVELKSNLWVNLMPN
+822 LKSWL
-837 IGDVEEQSI
+837 EQR
-846 QGALYLEGDQL
+846 
-857 LPANLTAEALII
+857 
-869 KQGQKE
+869 K
-875 WLVDSASLDT
+875 
-885 RTHSE
+885 
-890 SRWEVAFSS
+890 
-899 HIDVNTEK
+899 
-907 SVDIAVLLDDAGKQ
+907 
-921 RWLVEKY
+921 
-928 VKINKV
+928 
-934 Y
+934 